1 MSKLKCYRTYTDG
14 CILWYSERGRI
25 VREYK
30 RFCGNCGDWSV
41 VGAVMKKHATAI
53 DKVVIALILSV
64 IFMSTAVVGDIAPPN
79 AQGETMQP
87 VNVTNVQ
94 MVNETV
100 HIDLCMENATVK
112 CNFTLMNH
120 GGNESLLVGFPVGL
134 GWDWWMFGE
143 HTYPLEDFKA
153 YVNSQPVETEM
164 MYVNGGSQWMVWN
177 MSFDEMEIKDVG
189 VGYWVP
195 LSSYG
200 NYGREKDYWFTYV
213 LKTGAAWS
221 GVIEE
226 ANITIDLHGIEPAW
240 ITEIAPDGYIL
251 ENNSITWSFT
261 SLEPTE
267 NIYIRFRTLRPDCE
281 QRYTVPGFVSDENHA
296 GIPDAMVELHYWYP
310 ENGTVGEIIDD
321 AYGEP
326 LVTTSYNGTGGMV
339 GWYNLTN
346 LSGDG
351 DWIDVVIVAHVLDAT
366 GNERMGISDPIKF
379 CPYLGWSGGAVN
391 VTIVADIKPVTTL
404 TPTGII
410 ALVGLLAVVVVSRIR
425 RRQK

>member
-1 MSKLKCYRTYTDG
+1 MGKLNGIT
-14 CILWYSERGRI
+14 L
-25 VREYK
+25 
-30 RFCGNCGDWSV
+30 
-41 VGAVMKKHATAI
+41 
-53 DKVVIALILSV
+53 ALIISV
-64 IFMSTAVVGDIAPPN
+64 IFMSTTAVGDIAPPN
-79 AQGETMQP
+79 AQGETVQP

-100 HIDLCMENATVK
+100 QIDLCIENATVK
-112 CNFTLMNH
+112 CNFTMMNP
-120 GGNESLLVGFPVGL
+120 GENETLLVGFPVGL
-134 GWDWWMFGE
+134 GWEGHGE
-143 HTYPLEDFKA
+143 EPYTYPLEDFKA

-189 VGYWVP
+189 VSYWVP

-267 NIYIRFRTLRPDCE
+267 NIYIEFRTLRPDCE
-281 QRYTVPGFVSDENHA
+281 QRYTIPGFVLDENCI
-296 GIPDAMVELHYWYP
+296 GIPDATVELHYWYP
-310 ENGTVGEIIDD
+310 ENGTVGEIVDD
-321 AYGEP
+321 VYGEP
-326 LVTTSYNGTGGMV
+326 LVATSYNGTGGTV

-346 LSGDG
+346 LSDEGG
-351 DWIDVVIVAHVLDAT
+351 WIIEVVAVARVPDAE
-366 GNERMGISDPIKF
+366 GNERMGISNPVEF
-379 CPYLGWSGGAVN
+379 WPLLGWWYGGAVN
-391 VTIVADIKPVTTL
+391 VTIVVDIKPVTTL
-404 TPTGII
+404 TPIGIL
-410 ALVGLLAVVVVSRIR
+410 ALVGLLAVAGVSRIR